1 MKILIG
7 ILIFAVAWGVIQS
20 YRLDNAQKS
29 ISSLESEKTALIVN
43 IERYKNAEV
52 EANKTISSLRKS
64 ANSSK
69 ESLDWY
75 NTRLPADVLVRL
87 QERHNRNRTN

>member
-1 MKILIG
+1 MKYIILIA
-7 ILIFAVAWGVIQS
+7 ILLASGWYLTFS
-20 YRLDNAQKS
+20 RLVNAKKE
-29 ISSLESEKTALIVN
+29 ITTLESEKTVLFQN
-43 IERYKNAEV
+43 IERYKNAEM

-64 ANSSK
+64 ASSSK

-75 NTRLPADVLVRL
+75 NTPVPNNVLVRL